1 MSAQPETGS
10 SGADSAPASRVSH
23 RPVDEESLRPE
34 QVERKERIVRA
45 ALELLEE
52 REYDKIQMRDVAQR
66 APVALGTLYH
76 YFSSKEHL
84 YAAVMLEWA
93 ASFRATISRK
103 PLVAVSSPERLKE
116 LFGRV
121 IRAFERQPQFLRVEI
136 VLESTTDVRARELY
150 ERCSTQHRRTFS
162 AALPAIASRDA
173 RRVTGTV
180 AIVLGSLL
188 HAWAANRVSIETVYE
203 TVFSTIDLIYSPPPP
218 DDPAAVDRRSDEI

>member
-1 MSAQPETGS
+1 VTSLPETEP
-10 SGADSAPASRVSH
+10 SGADTAPSDRAST
-23 RPVDEESLRPE
+23 RPVAGIPLRPE
-34 QVERKERIVRA
+34 QRERRERIVHA

-93 ASFRATISRK
+93 ASFRATIGRK
-103 PLVAVSSPERLKE
+103 PLVAASSPERLKE

-136 VLESTTDVRARELY
+136 VLESTTDLRARELY
-150 ERCSTQHRRTFS
+150 EQCSNQHRTTFS
-162 AALPAIASRDA
+162 ASLPSVPVRDA

-188 HAWAANRVSIETVYE
+188 HAWAADRVSIETVYE

-218 DDPAAVDRRSDEI
+218 DASAVDPGPVEK